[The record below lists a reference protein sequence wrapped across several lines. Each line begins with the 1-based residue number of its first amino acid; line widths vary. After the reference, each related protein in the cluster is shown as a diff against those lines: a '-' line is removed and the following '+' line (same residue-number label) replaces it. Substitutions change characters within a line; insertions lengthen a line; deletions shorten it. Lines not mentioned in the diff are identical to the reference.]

1 MRSVV
6 LMHVLCCVLGFS
18 GIAQAK
24 QEPFNVDIFFGWE
37 GCFRPTEWTPIE
49 IGIGSLQ
56 DEPFAGHFQ
65 MALPQDMLNTLHIS
79 HPVVLTPGLPAQI
92 PLVGRMALSGEACD
106 FQLVSEQGKRVWS
119 KRIPLVELPANRMQ
133 VVENR
138 DLLVGVVGERLF
150 GLLKLEQETASI
162 TQGDDSGMTGSV
174 YVRDKLPRL
183 LPWDWT
189 GYASLDFL
197 VCYDPDWSQLR
208 SQQFQ
213 ALADWV
219 SKGGRLLL
227 IVGQRAWPGDNPLT
241 RLIPMTPGPLKQ
253 ISLAPA
259 LLQQWGLPGDDP
271 PELSVT
277 PLRFDGDQSP
287 SDTDQQDGDILR
299 FSRAVGFGRITVLG
313 YDPRQLAAGY
323 LDHSSSYWVRHA
335 EGLLAV
341 PRAGDL
347 AAVSMGRTLN
357 LRRSGSD
364 SMDDQVHR
372 FGATKAQE
380 ANNRVLEYLY
390 SIDQMRPLS
399 IGWVVGLLVLLAI
412 LIGPVDYWVLKKLD
426 RQPLTWL
433 TCAGWI
439 ALFTLGAYYG
449 VQALRAGDLQLRVA
463 SVTDAVAGMDAD
475 WQTQYSGVFAPK
487 SDDYPLTG
495 LSSNQWWSALAPS
508 QNFGRNYGGQYGRR
522 DMFCVQQDG
531 SNLPVSIPI
540 SIWTMQCLRN
550 ETSVASL
557 PLHIELERQGEDIRV
572 TVVNDSELSFQH
584 AAVIFQGQQGL
595 DIGPLPSG
603 EISTQQ
609 GRAHSLKTWWMESD
623 VRRRLALTDLFS
635 AEGCYERTLAMETY
649 LEAGAAVLI
658 AERDASHAS
667 FALAASDCQT
677 HLIDIRRFVVFP
689 NIARNDP

>member
-6 LMHVLCCVLGFS
+6 LMHLLCWVLGFG

-24 QEPFNVDIFFGWE
+24 QEPYNVDIFFGWG

-49 IGIGSLQ
+49 VGVGSLE

-65 MALPQDMLNTLHIS
+65 MALPQDMLNTLHVS

-92 PLVGRMALSGEACD
+92 PLVGRMALTGESCD
-106 FQLVSEQGKRVWS
+106 FQLISEQGQRVWS
-119 KRIPLVELPANRMQ
+119 NRIPLLELPADRMK

-138 DLLVGVVGERLF
+138 DLLVGVVGERRF
-150 GLLKLEQETASI
+150 GLLKLEQEAASV
-162 TQGDDSGMTGSV
+162 TQGDESGISGRV
-174 YVRDKLPRL
+174 FVADKLPRS

-197 VCYDPDWSQLR
+197 ICYDPDWSQLR

-227 IVGQRAWPGDNPLT
+227 ISGQRAWPGDNPLT
-241 RLIPMTPGPLKQ
+241 RLISVTPGPLKQ
-253 ISLAPA
+253 IQLTPT
-259 LLQQWGLPGDDP
+259 LLQQWGLPRDNP
-271 PELSVT
+271 PQLSVT
-277 PLRFDGDQSP
+277 PLRPEGDQRHR
-287 SDTDQQDGDILR
+287 DIDQHGGDILR
-299 FSRAVGFGRITVLG
+299 FTRAVGFGRITVLG
-313 YDPRQLAAGY
+313 YDPRQLTTDY
-323 LDHSSSYWVRHA
+323 LDHSSAYWLRQV
-335 EGLLAV
+335 ESLLAV
-341 PRAGDL
+341 PRGRGL
-347 AAVSMGRTLN
+347 ATVSMGRTLR

-364 SMDDQVHR
+364 SLNDPVHH
-372 FGATKAQE
+372 FGTTKAQN
-380 ANNRVLEYLY
+380 ANNSVLTYLY

-412 LIGPVDYWVLKKLD
+412 LMGPVDYWVLKKLD

-439 ALFTLGAYYG
+439 VLFTLGAYYG
-449 VQALRAGDLQLRVA
+449 VQALRAGDLQLRIV
-463 SVTDAVAGMDAD
+463 SVTDTVAGSDTG
-475 WQTQYSGVFAPK
+475 WRTQYSGIFAPK

-495 LSSNQWWSALAPS
+495 LDSNQWWSALAPS
-508 QNFGRNYGGQYGRR
+508 RNVGRHSGGQYRRR

-531 SNLPVSIPI
+531 SNIPVSIPV

-550 ETSVASL
+550 ETPVASL
-557 PLHIELERQGEDIRV
+557 PLSIDMDRQGEEIQV
-572 TVVNDSELSFQH
+572 TVANDSEFSFPR
-584 AAVIFQGQQGL
+584 AAVVFRDQQGL
-595 DIGPLPSG
+595 ELGSLPSG
-603 EISTQQ
+603 EITSTQ
-609 GRAHSLKTWWMESD
+609 GRVRSLANWRTESD
-623 VRRRLALTDLFS
+623 VRRQLGLSDLFT
-635 AEGCYERTLAMETY
+635 AEGCYERTLAMEAY

-658 AERDASHAS
+658 VERSAEQAP
-667 FALAASDCQT
+667 FELAAPDCQT
-677 HLIDIRRFVVFP
+677 HYIDIQRFVVFP